1 MPPWL
6 GRDGN
11 RPGGSGG
18 AVRAAAS
25 RPYEG
30 ERWRVAMTAGRIW
43 RGVGTPPYGPGRTWA
58 VGAASSRPGRPAIP
72 AAPPS
77 NTVGRHA
84 HMPPWLGRDGN
95 RPGSPGGAV
104 RAAASRPYE
113 GKAGFCPDR
122 PDRLWVQGSPLLAGR
137 AVGAKTAPRQRAM
150 EDGCVCGA
158 RLCLLYGLPPQM
170 GQGS

>member
-1 MPPWL
+1 MPTCRHGWVAMATGPVVPAVRSGRL
-6 GRDGN
+6 LAAPTRGAVAGRDDCG
-11 RPGGSGG
+11 PDL
-18 AVRAAAS
+18 
-25 RPYEG
+25 
-30 ERWRVAMTAGRIW
+30 AGC
-43 RGVGTPPYGPGRTWA
+43 PPYGPGRTCA
-58 VGAASSRPGRPAIP
+58 VGAASSRPSRPAIF

-84 HMPPWLGRDGN
+84 HMPPWPGRDGN